1 MQGSVIKY
9 EGKRGITWTFVIDVG
24 RDAQG
29 KRIQKWRRGFPTK
42 KAAEAAMRLELHQRH
57 AGTYIEKSPE
67 KVGELL
73 DRWLTTVIRHKVKPT
88 TLEDYAF
95 TISKHLK
102 PALGHIPVQ
111 ALKAGTVQAFY
122 SDKLDAGVGPRTVQL
137 CHQRLQQALALA
149 EREVIVSRNVCRS
162 TEPPTATPKPGTSW
176 TAEEARRFLRTA
188 EADTYW
194 PIWSLALAT
203 GLRRGELLGLR
214 WQDLDLDRHLL
225 TVRQSVVLLDGAP
238 IIQTPKTDASRRA
251 VKLSADVVVALR
263 KHRVAHA
270 ERRLASS
277 QWVESDLVFCTRDGK
292 PLNPNNLYRNYQ
304 AIIEAAGVPRI
315 NLHGARHTHTTLAL
329 ASGAPLKAVS
339 ERLGH
344 AKSSITLDIYSHVLP
359 DMQERVVEA
368 IDAAL
373 FRDSS

>member
-57 AGTYIEKSPE
+57 VGTYIEKSPE
-67 KVGELL
+67 TVGELL
-73 DRWLTTVIRHKVKPT
+73 ERWLTTVIRHKVKPT

-95 TISKHLK
+95 TINKHLT
-102 PALGHIPVQ
+102 PALGHVPVQ
-111 ALKAGTVQAFY
+111 ALTAGTVQAFY
-122 SDKLDAGVGPRTVQL
+122 SDRIDAGIGPRTVQL

-149 EREVIVSRNVCRS
+149 EREGIVSRNVCRS
-162 TEPPTATPKPGTSW
+162 TEPPKATPKSGTSW
-176 TAEEARRFLRTA
+176 TAEEARRFLSAA
-188 EADTYW
+188 ESDTYW
-194 PIWSLALAT
+194 PLWSLALAT

-214 WQDLDLDRHLL
+214 WRDLDLDRQLL
-225 TVRQSVVLLDGAP
+225 TVHQSVVLLNGSP
-238 IIQTPKTDASRRA
+238 IIQTPKTAASRRT
-251 VKLSADVVVALR
+251 VQLSTDVVAALR
-263 KHRVAHA
+263 KHRLAQT
-270 ERRLASS
+270 ERRLASP
-277 QWVESDLVFCTRDGK
+277 QWADSDLVFCTRDGK
-292 PLNPNNLYRNYQ
+292 PLNPNNVYRNYQ
-304 AIIEAAGVPRI
+304 AIIDLAGVPRI

-344 AKSSITLDIYSHVLP
+344 AKSSVTLDIYSHVLP
-359 DMQERVVEA
+359 DMQDRVVEA

-373 FRDSS
+373 FRDL